1 MGEPNNIIKFPIPDS
16 ESGPQIS
23 SFLTKNESV
32 ASPQTTAIYERIL
45 TQLRAKD
52 FHFESSDKKNYINT
66 PLKYSRELK
75 VDLPKKG
82 DSMDESTKMMLE
94 RLERDSREREERYH
108 KDAQE
113 REQRFRD
120 EVKEQADLYRT
131 EAKEREE
138 RIEKMIN
145 GLSTEIKE
153 IRSEASQ
160 TTKHVQ
166 SMVTSNTWGFIATVL
181 AIVALAVTLFI
192 ALSPQSNNGQT
203 SNSNPTKVESTK

>member
-1 MGEPNNIIKFPIPDS
+1 MGRSSEPVSLFP
-16 ESGPQIS
+16 
-23 SFLTKNESV
+23 
-32 ASPQTTAIYERIL
+32 AERIVDDDL
-45 TQLRAKD
+45 RVLFTEFNGGVSGDTVDKNSLAKTVYQLIR
-52 FHFESSDKKNYINT
+52 
-66 PLKYSRELK
+66 
-75 VDLPKKG
+75 KG
-82 DSMDESTKMMLE
+82 DTGNTLSQNINSQPLQSIKPPGKGDEMDESTKMMME

-120 EVKEQADLYRT
+120 EIKEQADLYRQ

-145 GLSTEIKE
+145 GLSSEIKE
-153 IRSEASQ
+153 VRSEASQ

-181 AIVALAVTLFI
+181 AIVALTVTLFI
-192 ALSPQSNNGQT
+192 ALSPSNKGET
-203 SNSNPTKVESTK
+203 GSPPPTQVESTK